1 MRELIKL
8 IKKSVDVSMQ
18 MRRLKR
24 IGKSLDKRRKMFQ
37 AYKREMFATYE
48 LVKRYNERYPNKKLE
63 IRDRSK
69 EKGGAE

>member
-8 IKKSVDVSMQ
+8 IKKSIDVSMQ

-24 IGKSLDKRRKMFQ
+24 IGKSLDKRHKIYR
-37 AYKREMFATYE
+37 AYYREMLVTHE
-48 LVKRYNERYPNKKLE
+48 LVRRYNERYPNEKLK

-69 EKGGAE
+69 KKGGAE